1 MILPFLKKSASLI
14 NACWCKIVAKIA
26 FYRLFP
32 CFGINFEMDSLRKP
46 PPEGGGSIVKNQVE
60 LCLKKEDLNRFLNGL
75 FLVQKR
81 RFSLTFC
88 HFYALFRKVN
98 MKYIYAFWPSWG
110 RLHTSHVSFD
120 VWKKIRKK
128 LATGIRT
135 LCLWIWARRDTA
147 TPRRLTNDVLLV

>member
-14 NACWCKIVAKIA
+14 NACSFTTVTKFA

-32 CFGINFEMDSLRKP
+32 CFRINFGMDSLRKP

-75 FLVQKR
+75 FFVQKR

-88 HFYALFRKVN
+88 HF
-98 MKYIYAFWPSWG
+98 
-110 RLHTSHVSFD
+110 
-120 VWKKIRKK
+120 
-128 LATGIRT
+128 
-135 LCLWIWARRDTA
+135 
-147 TPRRLTNDVLLV
+147 